1 MPLPNLIDLVSYFSC
16 DHLLS
21 IPSVIKNLRI
31 NALLPLLQSTHLVD
45 KNMILQ
51 TQPGNK
57 TSKTKPAKQRA

>member
-1 MPLPNLIDLVSYFSC
+1 MPRPNLIDLVSYFAC
-16 DHLLS
+16 NHLLS
-21 IPSVIKNLRI
+21 VPSVIKILRI
-31 NALLPLLQSTHLVD
+31 NALLPLLQSTPLVD